1 MHIPDG
7 FLDAET
13 ALAAGALALAGT
25 AVALR
30 QARRELSPR
39 RVPLLGLAA
48 SFVFAAQM
56 INFPVAGGTSGHL
69 MGSVLTA
76 VLLGPSAAVIVLTAV
91 LIVQCLVFADGGLS
105 ALGANI
111 FNMAIL
117 GGVAGWAIYRGI
129 SRVWGGL
136 FGRVLA
142 AAFAGWC
149 STVLAAVACAG
160 ELAASG
166 TARLT
171 VVLPT
176 MAGVHMLVGA
186 GEGLITALVLTG
198 IARVRPELLEPDAAT
213 DPRLAAGPILVYG
226 VLVAL
231 GLALFASPLASRWPD
246 GLEWT
251 AHRLGFADAEAPR
264 SLPAP
269 LADYEAPGIHWSI
282 LATSVAGAVGTVAA
296 FALAWLLALA
306 LARQAPPGGHSARPG
321 TRDP

>member
-13 ALAAGALALAGT
+13 ALATGALALAGT

-30 QARRELSPR
+30 QARRELPPR

-56 INFPVAGGTSGHL
+56 VNFPVAGGTSGHL

-105 ALGANI
+105 ALGANV
-111 FNMAIL
+111 FNMAIV
-117 GGVAGWAIYRGI
+117 GGVAGWAIYRGV
-129 SRVWGGL
+129 SRAWGGL

-166 TARLT
+166 TAPLT

-176 MAGVHMLVGA
+176 MAGVHMLVGV

-213 DPRLAAGPILVYG
+213 DPPPAPGPILAYG
-226 VLVAL
+226 MLIAL
-231 GLALFASPLASRWPD
+231 GLALFVSPLASRWPD

-251 AHRLGFADAEAPR
+251 AHRLGLAGGETARP
-264 SLPAP
+264 LPAP
-269 LADYEAPGIHWSI
+269 MADYEAPGIHWSI
-282 LATSVAGAVGTVAA
+282 LATSAAGAVGTVAA
-296 FALAWLLALA
+296 FALAWLLARA
-306 LARQAPPGGHSARPG
+306 LARQAHPGGHGTRPG
-321 TRDP
+321 PGDP